1 MRTEVQKRVRT
12 YVVESWLNGD
22 DRGFDDDTDMQRMGI
37 LDSFSTLALV
47 AFLEE
52 TFKIQIEPVEINA
65 ETFRNV
71 TAIASLVLEKLTAL
85 GADMSS
91 TQP

>member
-1 MRTEVQKRVRT
+1 MRDEVHNRVRE

-22 DRGFDDDTDMQRMGI
+22 DRGFVDDTDMQRMGI

-52 TFKIQIEPVEINA
+52 TFKVQIEPVEINA
-65 ETFRNV
+65 ESFRDVN
-71 TAIASLVLEKLTAL
+71 AIASLVIAKLTAL
-85 GADMSS
+85 SAAV
-91 TQP
+91 

>member
-1 MRTEVQKRVRT
+1 MRDEVHSRVRE

-22 DRGFDDDTDMQRMGI
+22 DRGFADDTDMQRMGI

-52 TFKIQIEPVEINA
+52 TFKVQIEPVEINA
-65 ETFRNV
+65 ESFRNV
-71 TAIASLVLEKLTAL
+71 NAIASLVIAKLTVL
-85 GADMSS
+85 S
-91 TQP
+91 TAV

>member
-1 MRTEVQKRVRT
+1 MREEVLKRVRD

-22 DRGFDDDTDMQRMGI
+22 ARGFDDDTDMQRMGI

-52 TFKIQIEPVEINA
+52 TFKVQIEPVEINA
-65 ETFRNV
+65 ESFRNV
-71 TAIASLVLEKLTAL
+71 NAIASLVFAKLTAL
-85 GADMSS
+85 SAAV
-91 TQP
+91 